1 MTAAVAKT
9 SAQPHARTVDVRY
22 ARRSGTVATDA
33 GTTLGFAVS
42 KRAGESGDV
51 GVFATIE
58 NVALFRDALAT
69 TLAIK
74 ESDLRYKGRDR
85 AAYLAFLMK
94 KGKKATA
101 AIWDAQKTFLEE
113 SFRAA
118 VSTRELD
125 PLLTVHPDEIS
136 LEVFSKDES
145 AWARLAI
152 KNSALHD
159 RAAAHGS
166 TFVELTKDTLG
177 DVESIPAYRPLQ
189 LEARATSS
197 SPGDVRERHYDVPH
211 AWLRGLLQVQ
221 SAATLPATVCTLA
234 PIDLYNV
241 LLQLRLKKAKN
252 PPRGLRFELIP
263 GEKPRIVIEPWEV
276 VLESHGPVFA
286 GSAPKVARLFGR
298 NRLALLQRLLPW
310 ATGVRVHVLGAGLPS
325 FFVVEL
331 PGATLTLGLSGWTE
345 SSWASAVAF
354 DALMPSS
361 SDASLLALLEKS
373 LNTDGPQALDALVA
387 KAKKPIADVRGALQ
401 RLCLRGQVAFDIADG
416 VYRPRSIFGEAISDD
431 VTAFGSE
438 REREAHRL
446 LSSKGAVTVTKLHDR
461 GHDGIDVVGT
471 VIDKAADRTYAPR
484 FTTDVEGR
492 VSEAWC
498 SCPHFRRS
506 GLREGPCEHM
516 IALRVAFGR
525 QRVLDEAKRDT
536 PEGRLLVR
544 AETRTLLRRDH
555 GSGKQTVMRVSLDE
569 KIVRLE
575 WGPALGQT
583 KHSRIWFDTDS
594 EARDA
599 YFQRLD
605 VLMKDG
611 FLDAD
616 RSLG

>member
-1 MTAAVAKT
+1 MTAVVSASEKAV
-9 SAQPHARTVDVRY
+9 HARTVDVSYGRK
-22 ARRSGTVATDA
+22 SGTVANDA
-33 GTTLGFAVS
+33 GTTLGLAVAH
-42 KRAGESGDV
+42 RAGEV
-51 GVFATIE
+51 GLRASIP

-101 AIWDAQKTFLEE
+101 AIWDAQKTFLQE
-113 SFRAA
+113 SFKEA

-136 LEVFSKDES
+136 IEVFSKDES

-152 KNSALHD
+152 KNTSLTD
-159 RAAAHGS
+159 RTAAHGS
-166 TFVELTKDTLG
+166 TFVELTKETLG
-177 DVESIPAYRPLQ
+177 DVESIPAYRPLV
-189 LEARATSS
+189 LEAR
-197 SPGDVRERHYDVPH
+197 PGGGDVSATRDRSYDVPH
-211 AWLRGLLQVQ
+211 AWLRGFLQVQ

-252 PPRGLRFELIP
+252 PPRGLRFELVP

-286 GSAPKVARLFGR
+286 GSAPKIARLFGR

-361 SDASLLALLEKS
+361 SDTGLLTLLERS
-373 LNTDGPQALDALVA
+373 LNTDGPQTIESLVA
-387 KAKKPIADVRGALQ
+387 KAKKPAADVRGALQ

-416 VYRPRSIFGEAISDD
+416 VYRPRSIFGEAVSDD

-438 REREAHRL
+438 RERTAHRL

-461 GHDGIDVVGT
+461 GHDGIDVVGE
-471 VIDKAADRTYAPR
+471 VKDKSADRVYAPR

-492 VSEAWC
+492 ISDAWC
-498 SCPHFRRS
+498 SCPHFRRT
-506 GLREGPCEHM
+506 GVREGPCEHM

-525 QRVLDEAKRDT
+525 QRAVDEELRNS
-536 PEGRLLVR
+536 PEGRKLVR

-555 GSGKQTVMRVSLDE
+555 DSGKQTVMRVSLDTTV
-569 KIVRLE
+569 VRLE